1 MKQYIFL
8 SSIFLMTISTNAMLI
23 NRIQYLNQKLI
34 PQHRTISFVPSKRYP
49 DLLVEYPR
57 NFTDQELKNSS
68 HIKVNNKIIS
78 KDPIIIKFDNH
89 SKEEEHFT
97 NAYGN
102 SCIAFLKDFSYLPLT
117 KRLTALFTKHPI
129 YWDTVRFA
137 KKDKIMKIIQIMQQY
152 DLSKEEI
159 EKQLED
165 LIKKTQKE

>member
-1 MKQYIFL
+1 MALRRADGRASFHARHRRARLGVRLAEEFL
-8 SSIFLMTISTNAMLI
+8 
-23 NRIQYLNQKLI
+23 
-34 PQHRTISFVPSKRYP
+34 
-49 DLLVEYPR
+49 
-57 NFTDQELKNSS
+57 
-68 HIKVNNKIIS
+68 
-78 KDPIIIKFDNH
+78 H